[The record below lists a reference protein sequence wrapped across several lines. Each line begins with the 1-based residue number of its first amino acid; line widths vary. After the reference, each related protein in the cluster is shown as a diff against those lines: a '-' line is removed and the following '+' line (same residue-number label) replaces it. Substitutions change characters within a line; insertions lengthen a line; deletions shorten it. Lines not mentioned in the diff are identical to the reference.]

1 MHLKHSRSHKGG
13 GALTQIVV
21 FLLCAGAMLTL
32 GWMVLL
38 PGLFTSVIHDR
49 TGFPTKIDYF
59 YANPFT
65 SEVRMRGLA
74 IMNPAGFAEVD
85 CLEVH
90 QFSAKAD
97 LFSLLGGS
105 PVLDMSTI
113 DVTRVTVV
121 TNANGITNL
130 DLISRKF
137 VSDSGLKPN
146 AGSKTFA
153 ATRTPAPAPFQ
164 FLVRKLDI
172 RLNEVVLKDERQGK
186 SAQLVHS
193 LAFKRSYSDV
203 TPETRFNEGLP
214 EGVVAASKEVSER
227 VSGGLKRIL
236 ANTTQPIPHQTYAWG
251 EKTKKDAQQPAK

>member
-1 MHLKHSRSHKGG
+1 MHLKHSRSNRGG

-38 PGLFTSVIHDR
+38 PGLFTSVIQDR
-49 TGFPTKIDYF
+49 TGFPAKIDYF

-74 IMNPAGFAEVD
+74 IMNPAGFASTD

-90 QFSAKAD
+90 QFTAKAD
-97 LFSLLGGS
+97 LLSLLGGA
-105 PVLDMSTI
+105 PVIDMSTI

-121 TNANGITNL
+121 TNAEGITNL

-137 VSDSGLKPN
+137 VSEAGFKPN
-146 AGSKTFA
+146 AGGKSLA
-153 ATRTPAPAPFQ
+153 ASRPAAPSPFQ

-172 RLNEVVLKDERQGK
+172 GLNEVVLKDERQGK
-186 SAQLVHS
+186 SPQLVHS
-193 LAFKRSYSDV
+193 LSFKRSYNDV
-203 TPETRFNEGLP
+203 TPETRFNADLP
-214 EGVVAASKEVSER
+214 ADVVAAGKEVGER
-227 VSGGLKRIL
+227 VSGGLKTLL
-236 ANTTQPIPHQTYAWG
+236 ANTTQPIPHKTYAWG
-251 EKTKKDAQQPAK
+251 DKAKKD